1 MGLLFYAGRVG
12 KRVIEILARGGM
24 SVSWKTIQRLSSAL
38 ADDAMKETRAM
49 VQRSD
54 TFITLSI
61 DNLNW
66 MSSPRDKT
74 TLRKSHM
81 EAATVGNLYVVDDQ
95 VRYDST
101 APICSPALFEDV
113 FGPELEK
120 PTTEPRTVSPLDDNG
135 RPAAMNREAR
145 DAYRSRASEADIDM
159 YDFVPTL
166 EEHKHLTQCIISH
179 AQRAWIEMHPE
190 ADFEE
195 QPDAPSQVFPLVPK
209 KSTVLPLP
217 VYDHNEGTIQGNIDV
232 LEAICKD
239 LGLDDADL
247 AQRIMSSIGDAF
259 TATLQRKAV
268 QRREDDRSDTPH
280 HDRLQY
286 LQVLAAFFHYQYAYQ
301 KYLSD
306 THAGTAVAQ
315 DLLSMRR
322 MSSVAGYKNLFTGNL
337 DFHDADAFF
346 HTYFKS
352 LSDLII
358 SSALRKAG
366 HGDQSVPG
374 GGDDIGDETLVEGDE
389 TVVEHEMDLDPD
401 DPERLASGVE
411 SVQLEPRHD
420 QSGDDGN
427 QGQQAIPVEEDVPQ
441 LREQAMAMPEGGRRT
456 FRHSEREFAKVPFE
470 DFVKISTEAVT
481 NMMRGSVLDSSS
493 QDDHI
498 DLLFSHGMCLF
509 RDLAVY
515 MELRHATK
523 HGDPG
528 RIFAVLR
535 QCLPRFQAGGQHR
548 YVVETM
554 EMLYQMK
561 YELPPPL
568 RTAMMAAT
576 LVNHS
581 GRPDG
586 FFPVDLDIE
595 HIVFDCKNTFPVQ
608 AKAGGEQRQRRI
620 GELLPTLRAIKNTMY
635 QAYSIT
641 SVDTT
646 RRRADTSFT
655 STRLSS
661 ELEEYAVLE
670 RQTRGRESS
679 VFDPRKIAKRPKK
692 KMPDTFTTGIDGLIG
707 TSTRAGAIQTFID
720 QRRSNTS
727 DAIIDGLEEEAAGTH
742 VDVNIERD
750 MGGFNVLPSD
760 LSV

>member
-1 MGLLFYAGRVG
+1 RDYTLAKAADVAAQRCPVLQEILDAAVGEASQNPADDEEEQDQANPQDDPDWNGEEEDAEREGAIGQGGFNDWKGRWGFYGQRSKGNVSTTALHLLLFGRNKTCNMFQLTMGLLFYAGRVG

-259 TATLQRKAV
+259 TATLQRKA
-268 QRREDDRSDTPH
+268 
-280 HDRLQY
+280 
-286 LQVLAAFFHYQYAYQ
+286 
-301 KYLSD
+301 
-306 THAGTAVAQ
+306 
-315 DLLSMRR
+315 
-322 MSSVAGYKNLFTGNL
+322 
-337 DFHDADAFF
+337 
-346 HTYFKS
+346 
-352 LSDLII
+352 
-358 SSALRKAG
+358 AG

-523 HGDPG
+523 HG
-528 RIFAVLR
+528 
-535 QCLPRFQAGGQHR
+535 
-548 YVVETM
+548 
-554 EMLYQMK
+554 
-561 YELPPPL
+561 
-568 RTAMMAAT
+568 
-576 LVNHS
+576 
-581 GRPDG
+581 
-586 FFPVDLDIE
+586 
-595 HIVFDCKNTFPVQ
+595 
-608 AKAGGEQRQRRI
+608 
-620 GELLPTLRAIKNTMY
+620 
-635 QAYSIT
+635 
-641 SVDTT
+641 
-646 RRRADTSFT
+646 
-655 STRLSS
+655 
-661 ELEEYAVLE
+661 
-670 RQTRGRESS
+670 
-679 VFDPRKIAKRPKK
+679 
-692 KMPDTFTTGIDGLIG
+692 
-707 TSTRAGAIQTFID
+707 
-720 QRRSNTS
+720 
-727 DAIIDGLEEEAAGTH
+727 
-742 VDVNIERD
+742 
-750 MGGFNVLPSD
+750 
-760 LSV
+760 